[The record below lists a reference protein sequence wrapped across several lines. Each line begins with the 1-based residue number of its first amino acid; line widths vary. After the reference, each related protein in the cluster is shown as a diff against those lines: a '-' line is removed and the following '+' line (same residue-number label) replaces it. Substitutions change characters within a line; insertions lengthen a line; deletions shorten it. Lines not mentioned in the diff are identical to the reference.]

1 MDGVQMLQFLKC
13 AFNGKKSAPTPALS
27 SFAFMAVHQ
36 LDKAR
41 IILTNASD
49 LNSSDDMKRSIQH
62 ALQELDNLF
71 TEAKK
76 VSAEVRGV
84 TDADVD

>member
-1 MDGVQMLQFLKC
+1 LKFLKC

-27 SFAFMAVHQ
+27 SFAFMVHQ

-49 LNSSDDMKRSIQH
+49 LNSTDDMKRSIQH
-62 ALQELDNLF
+62 ALQELDALF

-76 VSAEVRGV
+76 LAPKCR
-84 TDADVD
+84 A

>member
-1 MDGVQMLQFLKC
+1 MQFLKG
-13 AFNGKKSAPTPALS
+13 AFNGKKPAPTPGLS

-41 IILTNASD
+41 IILTNASG
-49 LNSSDDMKRSIQH
+49 LNSTDEMKKSIQH
-62 ALQELDNLF
+62 ALQELDALF

-76 VSAEVRGV
+76 VCAEVQGV
-84 TDADVD
+84 TDADVE